1 MSTQH
6 AQYVILFIFS
16 SGGKYRPVSNFTELH
31 ALTLA
36 ARCYAVLTCLH
47 ILITARVCVCLLWNW
62 SSINFLGLFL

>member
-16 SGGKYRPVSNFTELH
+16 SGGKYRPVSNFTELY

-47 ILITARVCVCLLWNW
+47 TLITARVCV
-62 SSINFLGLFL
+62 FVMGLELY